1 MRHLQKK
8 VLTLYRVTIVWHTII
23 YNYYIMTNEM
33 KQAFERVECALGALS
48 LEMMSANEMQCVTE
62 IGAALL
68 IINNIKTLKL

>member
-1 MRHLQKK
+1 MRQLQKK
-8 VLTLYRVTIVWHTII
+8 VVTLWRVTIVWHTII
-23 YNYYIMTNEM
+23 YNYSNMTNEL

-48 LEMMSANEMQCVTE
+48 LEMMSAEDMASVTE

>member
-8 VLTLYRVTIVWHTII
+8 VVTLHRDTIVCHTII
-23 YNYYIMTNEM
+23 YNYNNMTNEL

-48 LEMMSANEMQCVTE
+48 LEMMSAEDMTSVTE

-68 IINNIKTLKL
+68 IINNIKTTKL

>member
-1 MRHLQKK
+1 
-8 VLTLYRVTIVWHTII
+8 
-23 YNYYIMTNEM
+23 MTNEM

-68 IINNIKTLKL
+68 IINNIKTTKL

>member
-8 VLTLYRVTIVWHTII
+8 VVTLHCDTIVCHTII
-23 YNYYIMTNEM
+23 YNYNNMTNEL

-48 LEMMSANEMQCVTE
+48 LEMMSAEDMASVTE